1 VGLVVVGLGN
11 PAPEYR
17 ATRHNVG
24 HRVVNL
30 LAERFHRAWR
40 RDGPTLIARG
50 QWRGE
55 PVTLMK
61 LQAFMNVSGSVVAT
75 ALRRQGADAADLI
88 LVYDDIDLPLGT
100 VRVRLKGSHGGHN
113 GVRSVLEALGTEEV
127 RRVKVGVGRPDSKE
141 EVPDHVLTPFLADEL
156 PILENAVEL
165 AADRTL
171 ELISRP
177 RTS

>member
-1 VGLVVVGLGN
+1 VAVVVVGLGN
-11 PAPEYR
+11 PTPEYR

-24 HRVVNL
+24 HRVVEL

-40 RDGPTLIARG
+40 RDGSTLVARG

-55 PVTLMK
+55 PVTLIK
-61 LQAFMNVSGSVVAT
+61 LQSFMNVSGPVVAS
-75 ALRRQGADAADLI
+75 ALRRQDADAADLI

-127 RRVKVGVGRPDSKE
+127 RRVKVGVGRPDSKTD
-141 EVPDHVLTPFLADEL
+141 VPDHVLTPFLADEM
-156 PILENAVEL
+156 PVVENAVEL

-177 RTS
+177 RSS